1 MSLSRRALLTS
12 SACAAGAMLAE
23 PALAKHA
30 RHAAHASAPHGSAA
44 AQLNAFLKD
53 ALEALLSEI
62 PENATFRGVDTGPR
76 AKLRHLVTDRS
87 AEGSAKRSAAYAQ
100 RVQRLKAIDR
110 TKLTGLDAVNYDV
123 ALEAHEEALEGSKY
137 GYGDDLVLSAQWGE
151 NNSPYAVSQM
161 TGAFQTLPD
170 FLDSIHPIETK
181 DDADAYLERVEGFA
195 RQLDQESVRLVADA
209 GRGVLAPDFIID
221 NILGQYA
228 DFLGKPA
235 GDWTL
240 VRSLQRR
247 THEKAVPGDH
257 TARALALCEQRV
269 KPALNHQVEVLK
281 GLRAKANADAG
292 CWKLP
297 DGERYYAWQLR
308 CGTTTPMS
316 ADEIHRMGLEQV
328 AQLETRMDELLQKQG
343 VTGGTV
349 GARMAML
356 GKDPRFLYPNT
367 DAGRAQL
374 IDYLNGRI
382 AAVRPRLK
390 DAFYTLPA
398 AKALVRRVPP
408 EIQDGAANGYEYD
421 GSIDGSRP
429 ATYYI
434 NLKSTRNWPKFA
446 LPTLTF
452 HETVPGHVWQGDYAS
467 HLPLVRSLMQF
478 NAYVEG
484 WALYAEQLADELGM
498 YDDDPF
504 GRLGYLQ
511 AIQFRAC
518 RLVVDTGLH
527 AKRWTRQQA
536 LQYLLDHTGRPV
548 GALTSEVDRYCAT
561 PGQACGY
568 KVGHSEILR
577 LREKMKAALGPK
589 FDLKRF
595 NDLMVLSG
603 SVPLTTLGRI
613 VDEEI
618 AAAKG

>member
-1 MSLSRRALLTS
+1 MQISRRALLAS
-12 SACAAGAMLAE
+12 SACAASATVAG
-23 PALAKHA
+23 PVLAKPHA
-30 RHAAHASAPHGSAA
+30 HHGAPHGSAS

-76 AKLRHLVTDRS
+76 ARLRHLVTDRS
-87 AEGSAKRSAAYAQ
+87 DEGSARRGTAYAQ

-110 TKLTGLDAVNYDV
+110 SKLTDLDAVNYDV
-123 ALEAHEEALEGSKY
+123 ALEAHEEALEGSKF

-195 RQLDQESVRLVADA
+195 RQLDQESVRLPADA
-209 GRGVLAPDFIID
+209 ARGVLAPDFIID

-235 GDWTL
+235 ADWTL
-240 VRSLQRR
+240 VKSLQRR
-247 THEKAVPGDH
+247 AREKAVPGDH
-257 TARALALCEQRV
+257 GARVLALCEQRV
-269 KPALNHQVEVLK
+269 RPALTHQVEVLK
-281 GLRAKANADAG
+281 GLRAKAKADAG

-297 DGERYYAWQLR
+297 QGDAYYAWQLR
-308 CGTTTPMS
+308 CGTTTPMNP
-316 ADEIHRMGLEQV
+316 DEIHRMGLAQV
-328 AQLETRMDELLQKQG
+328 AELEARMDELLTKQG
-343 VTGGTV
+343 VTGGTP
-349 GARMAML
+349 GQRMAML

-398 AKALVRRVPP
+398 AKAVVRRVPP

-511 AIQFRAC
+511 ALQFRAC

-527 AKRWTRQQA
+527 AKRWTREQA
-536 LQYLLDHTGRPV
+536 LQYLLDHSGRPT
-548 GALTSEVDRYCAT
+548 GALTGEVDRYCAT

-577 LREKMKAALGPK
+577 LREKTKAALGPK
-589 FDLKRF
+589 FDVKRF

-613 VDEEI
+613 VDDEI
-618 AAAKG
+618 ARAQKA